1 MMDQKVFR
9 KISYG
14 VYIVT
19 SREGDRLNGQV
30 ANAVMQVCSTPPVVA
45 IAINKENL
53 THTFIQKSGVF
64 AVSIL
69 AQDAPLSLIGRFGF
83 KSGRDLNKFEGV
95 PYGLGANRCPIIEE
109 HTVGY
114 FGGRVTKELDVGTHT
129 IFIGEVQEGELRND
143 AEPMTYAYYHAVKG
157 GTTPKTAPTYIEQN
171 TKTKPEQKGDNAMK
185 KYKCSVCGYIYDPA
199 KGDADGGIPP
209 GTPFE
214 KLPDDWTCPVCGA
227 SKADFEPEE

>member
-1 MMDQKVFR
+1 MDTKVFR

-19 SREGDRLNGQV
+19 AREGNRINGQV
-30 ANAVMQVCSTPPVVA
+30 ANAVMQVCSRPPIVA

-53 THTFIQKSGVF
+53 THAFMKKSGVF

-69 AQDAPLSLIGRFGF
+69 AQDAPPKLIGTFGF
-83 KSGRDLNKFEGV
+83 KSGRDLNKFEAI
-95 PYGLGANRCPIIEE
+95 PYRMGANRCPIIEE

-114 FGGRVTKELDVGTHT
+114 FGGKVTKELDAGTHT
-129 IFIGEVQEGELRND
+129 IFMGEVQEGELYND
-143 AEPMTYAYYHAVKG
+143 KEPMTYAYYHAVKG
-157 GTTPKTAPTYIEQN
+157 GTTPKTAPTYID
-171 TKTKPEQKGDNAMK
+171 TMKTEQKEDKIMK
-185 KYKCSVCGYIYDPA
+185 KYKCTVCGYIYDPD

-214 KLPDDWTCPVCGA
+214 KLPDDWTCPICGA
-227 SKADFEPEE
+227 SKADFEPQG